1 MALFSEP
8 ALRAAGRQAV
18 MRANSSVLEQLR
30 LAGKAATDASFD
42 IFLSHSYLDAELVL
56 GLTEAIKALRFSV
69 YVDWVD
75 DGHLRR
81 SDVSRETAALL
92 RQRMKASAALFYATS
107 VASPTSKWMPW
118 ECGFFDGLK
127 GRVAIC
133 PLTPSP
139 QSEDEYSGQEYLGLY
154 PYVTTWTRQGDREP
168 TLWIHETISRYI
180 NFSAWL
186 IGGLPHEPHGSR

>member
-8 ALRAAGRQAV
+8 FVRAAGRGAA
-18 MRANSSVLEQLR
+18 MRANSSASKQLR
-30 LAGKAATDASFD
+30 QLEKTSTPSAFD

-56 GLTEAIKALRFSV
+56 GIRETINATGFSV

-75 DGHLRR
+75 DDHLRR
-81 SDVSRETAALL
+81 SDVSRETAVAL
-92 RQRMKASAALFYATS
+92 RQRMASSEALFYATS
-107 VASPTSKWMPW
+107 IASPASKWMPW

-139 QSEDEYSGQEYLGLY
+139 QADNEYSGQEYLGLY
-154 PYVTTWTRQGDREP
+154 PYVTKWCRQGDSDP
-168 TLWIHETISRYI
+168 TLWIHETPSKYV
-180 NFSAWL
+180 NFAWWL
-186 IGGLPHEPHGSR
+186 KGGTPHEPHVSR